1 VVHLASCAT
10 GNSRPSYISRIIFV
24 RLGEDSY
31 RRKPSACAR
40 RAAISLIG
48 EAMNKVNIGIIG
60 TGWCGGIR
68 AEACAASPYVSEL
81 HIAEIKEERLKEVAQ
96 KTRPATATTD
106 YRKLLENK
114 NINSIIIS
122 ATPET
127 THYPMARES
136 LLAGKHVFLE
146 KPIALELSEADE
158 LISLAREKSLLFTIG
173 YSQRFNPKFAYVKR
187 SIEDGTVG
195 QPVSALVS
203 RHITRN
209 LGNKIGGRI
218 KLSPAA
224 MEATH
229 DIDFILWCFAPRK
242 PIRVYAQQVNKIMR
256 PTHNV
261 PDCVWIVVTLDDGC
275 VFTIGA
281 GWVLPPAYP
290 NFSST
295 WIEMV
300 GTEGAIMVDDT
311 HRDVSLN
318 TMKRGIEFPISTMPG
333 EKVAHVYAG
342 PMEAETIHFLEC
354 VAMGRQ
360 PLVTAEHARMVMQVY
375 QAADISAEEG
385 RPVDILP
392 EGLRADWQAGA
403 GDSAASRRAPVIS

>member
-1 VVHLASCAT
+1 
-10 GNSRPSYISRIIFV
+10 
-24 RLGEDSY
+24 
-31 RRKPSACAR
+31 
-40 RAAISLIG
+40 
-48 EAMNKVNIGIIG
+48 MQKVNIGIIG

-68 AEACAASPYVSEL
+68 AETCAASPYVSEL
-81 HIAEIKEERLKEVAQ
+81 HIAEIKEARLKEVAE

-106 YRKLLENK
+106 YRQLLANDK
-114 NINSIIIS
+114 INAIIVS

-127 THYPMARES
+127 VHYPMAKET
-136 LLAGKHVFLE
+136 LLAGKHLLLE
-146 KPIALELSEADE
+146 KPISLTLAEADE
-158 LISLAREKSLLFTIG
+158 LIALARSKNLLFTIG

-187 SIEDGTVG
+187 SIADGTIG

-229 DIDFILWCFAPRK
+229 DIDFVLWCFEPRK
-242 PIRVYAQQVNKIMR
+242 PVRVYAQLVNKIMQ
-256 PTHNV
+256 PTHGV
-261 PDCVWIVVTLDDGC
+261 PDCVWIIVTLDDGS

-300 GTEGAIMVDDT
+300 GTEGAVMVDDS
-311 HRDVSLN
+311 HRDVTIN

-333 EKVAHVYAG
+333 EKVEHVYAG
-342 PMEAETIHFLEC
+342 PMEAETIHFLDC
-354 VAMGRQ
+354 VARGKQ
-360 PLVTAEHARMVMQVY
+360 PLVTPEHARMVMQVY
-375 QAADISAEEG
+375 QAADLSAEEN
-385 RPVDILP
+385 RPVDIVWPNAARGPAREGEFVGVRANVLP
-392 EGLRADWQAGA
+392 RNKE
-403 GDSAASRRAPVIS
+403 

>member
-1 VVHLASCAT
+1 MKRV
-10 GNSRPSYISRIIFV
+10 RIEIV
-24 RLGEDSY
+24 
-31 RRKPSACAR
+31 
-40 RAAISLIG
+40 
-48 EAMNKVNIGIIG
+48 G

-68 AEACAASPYVSEL
+68 AETCSASPYVSAL
-81 HIAEIKEERLKEVAQ
+81 HLAEIKPERLREVAA
-96 KTRPATATTD
+96 KTKPTTTTAD
-106 YRKLLENK
+106 YRILLGDS
-114 NINSIIIS
+114 NIDAMIIS

-127 THYPMARES
+127 THFPMARES

-158 LISLAREKSLLFTIG
+158 LITLARIKGLLFTIG

-187 SIEDGTVG
+187 SIDDGTIG

-229 DIDFILWCFAPRK
+229 DIDFVLWCFAPRR
-242 PIRVYAQQVNKIMR
+242 PVRVYAQEVRKIMQ
-256 PTHNV
+256 PAHGV
-261 PDCVWIVVTLDDGC
+261 PDCVWMIVTLDDGC
-275 VFTIGA
+275 AFTIGA

-333 EKVAHVYAG
+333 ERVAHVYAG

-354 VAMGRQ
+354 VAHGRQ
-360 PLVTAEHARMVMQVY
+360 ALVTPAHARMVMQVY
-375 QAADISAEEG
+375 QAADLSAEQG
-385 RPVDILP
+385 RPAEIVAEAAPAAL
-392 EGLRADWQAGA
+392 LRGGRELLNSSFGA
-403 GDSAASRRAPVIS
+403 KRTVPVYSGERTDRDSSRQIS

>member
-1 VVHLASCAT
+1 M
-10 GNSRPSYISRIIFV
+10 
-24 RLGEDSY
+24 
-31 RRKPSACAR
+31 KPVS
-40 RAAISLIG
+40 
-48 EAMNKVNIGIIG
+48 IGIIG

-68 AEACAASPYVSEL
+68 AETCAASPYVSAL
-81 HIAEIKEERLKEVAQ
+81 HLAEIKPDRLKEVAARTQ
-96 KTRPATATTD
+96 PATTTSD
-106 YRKLLENK
+106 YRTLLD
-114 NINSIIIS
+114 NSTIEGIIIS

-127 THYPMARES
+127 THYPMAKES

-146 KPIALELSEADE
+146 KPISLELSEADE
-158 LISLAREKSLLFTIG
+158 LIALARAKRLLFTIG

-187 SIEDGTVG
+187 SVDDGTIG

-229 DIDFILWCFAPRK
+229 DIDFVLWCFAPRR
-242 PIRVYAQQVNKIMR
+242 PVRVYAQEVRKIMQS
-256 PTHNV
+256 THHI
-261 PDCVWIVVTLDDGC
+261 PDCVWMIVTLDDGC

-300 GTEGAIMVDDT
+300 GTEGSIMVDDT

-354 VAMGRQ
+354 VARGQQ

-375 QAADISAEEG
+375 QAADQSAEEG
-385 RPVDILP
+385 RPIEISPSEGSP
-392 EGLRADWQAGA
+392 EQQSPKQADSIKNATA
-403 GDSAASRRAPVIS
+403 DRP

>member
-1 VVHLASCAT
+1 MT
-10 GNSRPSYISRIIFV
+10 RINV
-24 RLGEDSY
+24 
-31 RRKPSACAR
+31 
-40 RAAISLIG
+40 
-48 EAMNKVNIGIIG
+48 GIVG

-68 AEACAASPYVSEL
+68 AEVCAASPYVSGL
-81 HIAEIKEERLKEVAQ
+81 HLAEIKEARLKEVAD
-96 KTRPATATTD
+96 KTKPATATTD
-106 YRKLLENK
+106 YRILLENQ
-114 NINSIIIS
+114 SIDAMIIS

-127 THYPMARES
+127 THYPITKES
-136 LLAGKHVFLE
+136 LQAGKHVFLE

-158 LISLAREKSLLFTIG
+158 LIALARSKKLLFTIG

-187 SIEDGTVG
+187 SIDDGTIG

-229 DIDFILWCFAPRK
+229 DIDFVLWCFAPRK
-242 PIRVYAQQVNKIMR
+242 PVRVYAQEVRKIMQA
-256 PTHNV
+256 THNV
-261 PDCVWIVVTLDDGC
+261 PDCVWIIVTLDDGC
-275 VFTIGA
+275 AFTIGA

-333 EKVAHVYAG
+333 ERVAHVYAG
-342 PMEAETIHFLEC
+342 PMEAETVHFLEC
-354 VAMGRQ
+354 VALGRQ
-360 PLVTAEHARMVMQVY
+360 PLVTPEHARMVMQVY
-375 QAADISAEEG
+375 QAADKSAEEG
-385 RPVDILP
+385 RPIDIVTSELP
-392 EGLRADWQAGA
+392 SPPLSREPDLVKNATAD
-403 GDSAASRRAPVIS
+403 RN

>member
-1 VVHLASCAT
+1 MK
-10 GNSRPSYISRIIFV
+10 NI
-24 RLGEDSY
+24 
-31 RRKPSACAR
+31 
-40 RAAISLIG
+40 
-48 EAMNKVNIGIIG
+48 NIGIIG

-68 AEACAASPYVSEL
+68 AETCAASPFVNQL
-81 HIAEIKEERLKEVAQ
+81 HIAEIREDRLREVAA
-96 KTRPATATTD
+96 KTHPVTAAVD
-106 YRKLLENK
+106 YRELLANK
-114 NINSIIIS
+114 GIDAIIIS

-127 THYPMARES
+127 THYPMAKES
-136 LLAGKHVFLE
+136 LEAGKHVFLE
-146 KPIALELSEADE
+146 KPISLTLEEADE
-158 LISLAREKSLLFTIG
+158 LIHLAKSKGLLFTIG

-187 SIEDGTVG
+187 SIAEGAIG
-195 QPVSALVS
+195 EPISALAS

-229 DIDFILWCFAPRK
+229 DIDFVLWCFEPRK
-242 PIRVYAQQVNKIMR
+242 PVRVYCQMVSKIMK

-261 PDCVWIVVTLDDGC
+261 PDCAWIVVTLDDGS

-290 NFSST
+290 NFAST

-300 GTEGAIMVDDT
+300 GTEGAIMVDET
-311 HRDVSLN
+311 HRDVYLT

-354 VAMGRQ
+354 VVLGRQ
-360 PLVTAEHARMVMQVY
+360 PLVTAEQARVVMRVY
-375 QAADISAEEG
+375 QAADQSAEEG
-385 RPVDILP
+385 RPVDLDWP
-392 EGLRADWQAGA
+392 ETPAQDRHVPPAGVP
-403 GDSAASRRAPVIS
+403 AAHSVR

>member
-1 VVHLASCAT
+1 MKQVS
-10 GNSRPSYISRIIFV
+10 
-24 RLGEDSY
+24 
-31 RRKPSACAR
+31 
-40 RAAISLIG
+40 
-48 EAMNKVNIGIIG
+48 IGIIG

-68 AEACAASPYVSEL
+68 AETCAASPYVSSL
-81 HIAEIKEERLKEVAQ
+81 HLAEIKPDRLKEVAG
-96 KTRPATATTD
+96 KTKPATTTTD
-106 YRKLLENK
+106 YRALLASAE
-114 NINSIIIS
+114 IDAIIIS

-127 THYPMARES
+127 THFPMAKES

-146 KPIALELSEADE
+146 KPIALELFEADE
-158 LISLAREKSLLFTIG
+158 LIALARSRKLLFTIG

-187 SIEDGTVG
+187 SIDDGTIG

-209 LGNKIGGRI
+209 LGNKIGSRI

-229 DIDFILWCFAPRK
+229 DIDFVLWCFAPRR
-242 PIRVYAQQVNKIMR
+242 PVRVYAQEVRKIMQS
-256 PTHNV
+256 THDV
-261 PDCVWIVVTLDDGC
+261 PDCVWIIVTLDDGC

-300 GTEGAIMVDDT
+300 GTEGSIMVDDT

-342 PMEAETIHFLEC
+342 PMEAETVHFLEC
-354 VAMGRQ
+354 VSKSQQ

-375 QAADISAEEG
+375 QAADKSAEEG
-385 RPVDILP
+385 RPIEISASERPPRPSEKNDSVKNATVDRI
-392 EGLRADWQAGA
+392 
-403 GDSAASRRAPVIS
+403 